1 MSLQK
6 ISEQKDILNTLREL
20 VIKEANNPVATGKP
34 GADTKV
40 QAIDPKHENHDKNQI
55 GADKNGPQAHEQ
67 HKATD
72 PSTPV
77 QKTSEEA
84 VEEAPAEK
92 KSVEKLAEEILAHIQ
107 KTAEKPKATGKPG
120 ADTKYQAVSAEAEK
134 HNKNEI
140 GADKN
145 APQSFEQHKATD
157 PSAPLK
163 KAELSDE
170 DLEKLSSYVL
180 GQKIAEMNFKMAH
193 ERDLGMAK
201 LSGRRAFEEMIT
213 QAAAELETTQ
223 TKTAN
228 DNSMLEKQAEE
239 AGANYF
245 NELMKQAQAEYAVN
259 QLVAQN
265 QALAKQAQDLAQ
277 EVAYVKQAASQVI
290 AEKQAELQKQVQERE
305 DLAKWASMA
314 DYVKTQV
321 LEGLKQELTRGG
333 NPA

>member
-77 QKTSEEA
+77 QKT
-84 VEEAPAEK
+84 
-92 KSVEKLAEEILAHIQ
+92 SVEKLAEEILAHIQ

-170 DLEKLSSYVL
+170 DLEKISSYVL

-290 AEKQAELQKQVQERE
+290 AEKQAELQKQAQERE